1 MECDYDPIFPV
12 CGPNWKTYR
21 SMCHALYCG
30 DLRIEDV
37 KEGSCETMVSKN
49 NCRDLE
55 LVSSLARV
63 HNSGSLFQS
72 HFSYLFLAWDLA
84 AVPII
89 GVSFLATCPQVES

>member
-37 KEGSCETMVSKN
+37 KEGSCDTMVSKN
-49 NCRDLE
+49 KFSHLITTFYAMKMNTMGPL
-55 LVSSLARV
+55 LAK
-63 HNSGSLFQS
+63 NLLNIMQPF
-72 HFSYLFLAWDLA
+72 
-84 AVPII
+84 
-89 GVSFLATCPQVES
+89 

>member
-1 MECDYDPIFPV
+1 MECDDDPIFPV

-49 NCRDLE
+49 KFSHLITTFRMIKMNTMGPLLE
-55 LVSSLARV
+55 KNLL
-63 HNSGSLFQS
+63 NIMQLF
-72 HFSYLFLAWDLA
+72 
-84 AVPII
+84 
-89 GVSFLATCPQVES
+89 

>member
-12 CGPNWKTYR
+12 CGLNWKTYR

-49 NCRDLE
+49 KFSHLITTFCMIKMNTMGPL
-55 LVSSLARV
+55 LAKNLLNIRQP
-63 HNSGSLFQS
+63 F
-72 HFSYLFLAWDLA
+72 
-84 AVPII
+84 
-89 GVSFLATCPQVES
+89 